1 MEIVI
6 WGGLFGLQRNED
18 EGYKWHRKAA
28 EKGNVEAQYSV
39 GYCYLMGWGVEQS
52 RREAARWYLRAAEK
66 GMPQAQYN
74 LGVLYAGGIDGPS
87 DKEKALYWLQK
98 ADDQGFDLA
107 IEQIWKLKYS
117 TEEEK

>member
-1 MEIVI
+1 
-6 WGGLFGLQRNED
+6 
-18 EGYKWHRKAA
+18 
-28 EKGNVEAQYSV
+28 
-39 GYCYLMGWGVEQS
+39 MGWGVEQS